1 MGVFADPADPCN
13 TGKLPLQHRTR
24 IHKGLSFHASIA
36 HPSNGVEQ
44 GLELILH
51 NPMVII
57 SPCVTGNPALRI
69 RRRYRAGKGGMII
82 HSNRNNGH
90 RPGHQPMG
98 VAAHLLGP
106 RHIFHLSREA
116 LPQPLRER
124 LLVRRKLYR
133 GDSDQLKT
141 QSLSL
146 CFDSK
151 RKRVFILRYH
161 RAPALARIIHC
172 QANDQGTSPPDR
184 RQWAYTLR
192 RPANLSSGADTC

>member
-1 MGVFADPADPCN
+1 
-13 TGKLPLQHRTR
+13 
-24 IHKGLSFHASIA
+24 
-36 HPSNGVEQ
+36 
-44 GLELILH
+44 
-51 NPMVII
+51 
-57 SPCVTGNPALRI
+57 
-69 RRRYRAGKGGMII
+69 
-82 HSNRNNGH
+82 
-90 RPGHQPMG
+90 MG

-116 LPQPLRER
+116 LAQPPRTT
-124 LLVRRKLYR
+124 LVRRKLYR

-172 QANDQGTSPPDR
+172 QANDQDEPPDR
-184 RQWAYTLR
+184 RHWAYTLR
-192 RPANLSSGADTC
+192 RPANQFWSRYLLNNSSAGQASQTSLKLFVSVPSLLRAHPLIDTVSWFFLGA